1 MMLIRFSPHWIA
13 KLLLFILVISSTTTR
28 SLCSQDVCTVD
39 YCENDEIMVSNGEA
53 MAATFVPKVQGLLK
67 TAMDGLALNTAFTE
81 EDEKY
86 LANIVFESMFTPG
99 RLYHRIE
106 HVFNITENCPQ
117 VEESPML
124 ILSVLFHDV
133 IYYSVDKSFQ
143 SPQLEL
149 LKGVLEFSAEGE
161 MVQEPL
167 KLTTTVQE
175 DPLLDMTV
183 RLFGLEAGS
192 PVPNFG
198 SNEFLSAIIGVR
210 VLSKWLN
217 LAQLTQLAATIEGT
231 IPFRKASEDG
241 KTAMDRLYD
250 RLVLVAPDQP
260 EEWLTETIHLTASMA
275 NCDLGSFDSSNFD
288 FFIDSSWSLIPE
300 FRPAFL
306 KEDCSLKE
314 YYDEFLAME
323 GRTKFLH
330 MSVPNIFQAFRGVPS
345 AEEMS
350 TKQDKARENLELSN
364 DYAQVR
370 RLQMMILMELT
381 KIAGENPEEI
391 PGRPLLSLDLPET
404 EPKSEE
410 DDNVLRKFLHRGR
423 HASYLWDP
431 AKSSLAT
438 FLYDK
443 LGKEGVDAAV
453 AVGKNKEAGPN
464 DVLNHLPKDLVE
476 EVASSL
482 AVVLP
487 NRSDVLSQIA
497 NVIG

>member
-1 MMLIRFSPHWIA
+1 M
-13 KLLLFILVISSTTTR
+13 
-28 SLCSQDVCTVD
+28 VD
-39 YCENDEIMVSNGEA
+39 GET

-67 TAMDGLALNTAFTE
+67 TAMNGLTLNTPFTE
-81 EDEKY
+81 DDEAY

-106 HVFNITENCPQ
+106 HVFNIAENCPE
-117 VEESPML
+117 VEQSPML

-143 SPQLEL
+143 TAQLEL
-149 LKGVLEFSAEGE
+149 FKGVLEFDGD

-167 KLTTTVQE
+167 KLTTSVQD

-192 PVPNFG
+192 AVPNFG

-210 VLSKWLN
+210 VLSKWMN
-217 LAQLTQLAATIEGT
+217 LSQLTQLAATIEGT

-250 RLVLVAPDQP
+250 RLVLVAPDQS

-275 NCDLGSFDSSNFD
+275 NCDLGSFDSDNFD

-306 KEDCSLKE
+306 KEDCSLNE
-314 YYDEFLAME
+314 YYLEFLAME

-345 AEEMS
+345 DEEMS
-350 TKQDKARENLELSN
+350 AKQDKARENLELSN

-370 RLQMMILMELT
+370 RLQFMILMELT

-391 PGRPLLSLDLPET
+391 PGRPFLSLSLPET
-404 EPKSEE
+404 QPKSE
-410 DDNVLRKFLHRGR
+410 DDDGVLRKYLHRGR
-423 HASYLWDP
+423 RGSWLWDP
-431 AKSSLAT
+431 AESSLALY
-438 FLYDK
+438 LYDK

-453 AVGKNKEAGPN
+453 AVGKNKEAGPK
-464 DVLNHLPKDLVE
+464 DVLNHLPTEIVE

-482 AVVLP
+482 AIVMP
-487 NRSDVLSQIA
+487 NKSDVLSQIA
-497 NVIG
+497 SVIG